1 MSKVDTP
8 SSLRAQM
15 ISDEL
20 RSADEMLAFAIMYL
34 TRALRHA
41 EKDYDHNAD
50 KTRDL
55 LAVARLLRGQACQE
69 FLTWDGYARAR
80 RVDA

>member
-8 SSLRAQM
+8 SSLRAQGVA
-15 ISDEL
+15 DAL
-20 RSADEMLAFAIMYL
+20 KSADEMTDSVIMHL
-34 TRALRHA
+34 TRALRYA
-41 EKDYDHNAD
+41 EEDYDHNAD

-55 LAVARLLRGQACQE
+55 LAVARLLRGQTCQE
-69 FLTWDGYARAR
+69 SLLWDGYARAR

>member
-8 SSLRAQM
+8 SSLRAQQ
-15 ISDEL
+15 IADDL
-20 RSADEMLAFAIMYL
+20 RAADEMAASVIMHL
-34 TRALRHA
+34 SDALRGA
-41 EKDYDHNAD
+41 DLDYDHNAD

-55 LAVARLLRGQACQE
+55 LAVARLLRGQVCQE
-69 FLTWDGYARAR
+69 FLLWDGYARAR